1 MAYEAASGRLDAED
15 FTPQPSF
22 LVLRRLARKRLAV
35 VALVVIVIIY
45 LAGILAPLLAPYGFA
60 DTDFGNTFAS
70 PTMAHPTLP
79 DLWSNPVWSDAF
91 WDDPFWDHPFWSQ
104 SYWSDP
110 IGSHP
115 LGTDRLGRDLFARV
129 MWASQTTVII
139 SAAVILTGGL
149 ALGVT
154 LGLIAGYAGGRI
166 DNLIMRVADTFFGLP
181 DILLLLLI
189 TATVRPRVE
198 NFFDKFDGWPVLGG
212 LNEAGLPDYF
222 LIFGA
227 LSLFGWVGMARIVR
241 SQVLSLRETDYVMA
255 ARAAGAR
262 TPRLLFHH
270 LLPNVSNIVIVA
282 VTFSLGAV
290 AGTEIAL
297 TWLGIG
303 IQPPHP
309 SFGVMIFDGSGLTNL
324 RAHPNLMLVP
334 AVVVAALLFSFNLL
348 GDALNDVLNPHRR

>member
-1 MAYEAASGRLDAED
+1 MAYEAASGTLEAED
-15 FTPQPSF
+15 VTPRPSF

-35 VALVVIVIIY
+35 VGLVIIVIIY
-45 LAGILAPLLAPYGFA
+45 LAGIFAPLVAPYGFA
-60 DTDFGNTFAS
+60 DTDFTNTFAGPS
-70 PTMAHPTLP
+70 LE
-79 DLWSNPVWSDAF
+79 
-91 WDDPFWDHPFWSQ
+91 
-104 SYWSDP
+104 
-110 IGSHP
+110 HP
-115 LGTDRLGRDLFARV
+115 LGTDRLGRDLLSRV
-129 MWASQTTVII
+129 MWSAQTTVII
-139 SAAVILTGGL
+139 SAAAILTGGL

-154 LGLIAGYAGGRI
+154 LGLLAGYAGGRV

-181 DILLLLLI
+181 EILMLLLI

-198 NFFDKFDGWPVLGG
+198 DFFDKFDGWPVLGG

-222 LIFGA
+222 LIFGV

-262 TPRLLFHH
+262 TPRVLFHH

-282 VTFSLGAV
+282 ITFSLGAI

-309 SFGVMIFDGSGLTNL
+309 SFGVMIFDASGLTTI

-334 AVVVAALLFSFNLL
+334 AVAVAALLFSFNLL
-348 GDALNDVLNPHRR
+348 GDALNDVVNPHRR

>member
-1 MAYEAASGRLDAED
+1 MARSGAVTVPLEAEE
-15 FTPQPSF
+15 FTPRPSF
-22 LVLRRLARKRLAV
+22 YLLRRLTRRRLAA
-35 VALVVIVIIY
+35 VAIVVIAIIY
-45 LAGILAPLLAPYGFA
+45 LAGVFAPLAAPYGFNE
-60 DTDFGNTFAS
+60 TDFGS
-70 PTMAHPTLP
+70 TLAGP
-79 DLWSNPVWSDAF
+79 SLE
-91 WDDPFWDHPFWSQ
+91 HPF
-104 SYWSDP
+104 
-110 IGSHP
+110 
-115 LGTDRLGRDLFARV
+115 GTDRLGRDLLARV

-149 ALGVT
+149 AIGVT
-154 LGLIAGYAGGRI
+154 MGLLAGYAGGRI
-166 DNLIMRVADTFFGLP
+166 DNLIMRVADAFFGLP

-198 NFFDKFDGWPVLGG
+198 EFFDNFDDWPVLGG
-212 LNEAGLPDYF
+212 LNQSGLPDYF

-227 LSLFGWVGMARIVR
+227 LALFGWVGMARIVR
-241 SQVLSLRETDYVMA
+241 SQVLSLRECDYVLA

-270 LLPNVSNIVIVA
+270 LLPNVTNIIIVA
-282 VTFSLGAV
+282 ITFSLGAI

-309 SFGVMIFDGSGLTNL
+309 SFGVMIFDASGLTTL
-324 RAHPNLMLVP
+324 RAHPTLMLVP

>member
-1 MAYEAASGRLDAED
+1 MAYQAASGTLEAED
-15 FTPQPSF
+15 VTPRPSF

-35 VALVVIVIIY
+35 VGLVVIVTIY
-45 LAGILAPLLAPYGFA
+45 LAGILAPLVAPHGFA
-60 DTDFGNTFAS
+60 DTDFANTFAGPS
-70 PTMAHPTLP
+70 LE
-79 DLWSNPVWSDAF
+79 
-91 WDDPFWDHPFWSQ
+91 
-104 SYWSDP
+104 
-110 IGSHP
+110 HP
-115 LGTDRLGRDLFARV
+115 LGTDRLGRDMLSRV
-129 MWASQTTVII
+129 IWASQTTVII

-154 LGLIAGYAGGRI
+154 LGLLAGYAGGRL
-166 DNLIMRVADTFFGLP
+166 DNLIMRVADAFFGLP

-189 TATVRPRVE
+189 TATIRPRVE
-198 NFFDKFDGWPVLGG
+198 DFFDKFNGWPILGG
-212 LNEAGLPDYF
+212 LNDAGLPDYF

-262 TPRLLFHH
+262 TPRVLFLH

-282 VTFSLGAV
+282 VTFSLGAI

-324 RAHPNLMLVP
+324 RAHPMLMLVP

>member
-1 MAYEAASGRLDAED
+1 MAYEAASGTLEAED
-15 FTPQPSF
+15 VTPRPSF

-35 VALVVIVIIY
+35 VGLAIILIIY
-45 LAGILAPLLAPYGFA
+45 LAGIFAPLVAPYGFA
-60 DTDFGNTFAS
+60 DTDFTNTFAGPS
-70 PTMAHPTLP
+70 LE
-79 DLWSNPVWSDAF
+79 
-91 WDDPFWDHPFWSQ
+91 
-104 SYWSDP
+104 
-110 IGSHP
+110 HP
-115 LGTDRLGRDLFARV
+115 LGTDRLGRDLLSRV
-129 MWASQTTVII
+129 MWSAQTTVII
-139 SAAVILTGGL
+139 SAAAILTGGL

-154 LGLIAGYAGGRI
+154 LGLLAGYAGGRV

-181 DILLLLLI
+181 EILMLLLI

-198 NFFDKFDGWPVLGG
+198 DFFDKFDGWPVLGG

-222 LIFGA
+222 LIFGV

-255 ARAAGAR
+255 AQAAGAR
-262 TPRLLFHH
+262 TPRVLFHH

-282 VTFSLGAV
+282 ITFSLGAI

-309 SFGVMIFDGSGLTNL
+309 SFGVMIFDASGLTTI

-334 AVVVAALLFSFNLL
+334 AVAVAALLFSFNLL
-348 GDALNDVLNPHRR
+348 GDALNDVVNPHRR

>member
-1 MAYEAASGRLDAED
+1 MAYQAASGTLEAED
-15 FTPQPSF
+15 VTPRPSF

-35 VALVVIVIIY
+35 VGLVVIVTIY
-45 LAGILAPLLAPYGFA
+45 LAGILAPLVAPYGFA
-60 DTDFGNTFAS
+60 DTDFANTFAGPS
-70 PTMAHPTLP
+70 LE
-79 DLWSNPVWSDAF
+79 
-91 WDDPFWDHPFWSQ
+91 
-104 SYWSDP
+104 
-110 IGSHP
+110 HP
-115 LGTDRLGRDLFARV
+115 LGTDRLGRDMLSRV
-129 MWASQTTVII
+129 IWASQTTVII

-154 LGLIAGYAGGRI
+154 LGLLAGYAGGRL
-166 DNLIMRVADTFFGLP
+166 DNLIMRVADAFFGLP

-189 TATVRPRVE
+189 TATIRPRVE
-198 NFFDKFDGWPVLGG
+198 DFFDKFDGWPILGG

-262 TPRLLFHH
+262 TPRVLFLH

-282 VTFSLGAV
+282 ITFSLGAI

>member
-1 MAYEAASGRLDAED
+1 MAYEEASGTLEAED
-15 FTPQPSF
+15 VTPRPSF
-22 LVLRRLARKRLAV
+22 QVLRRLGRKRQAV
-35 VALVVIVIIY
+35 VGLVVIVIIY
-45 LAGILAPLLAPYGFA
+45 LAGIFAPLVAPHGFA
-60 DTDFGNTFAS
+60 DTDFTNTFAGPS
-70 PTMAHPTLP
+70 LE
-79 DLWSNPVWSDAF
+79 
-91 WDDPFWDHPFWSQ
+91 
-104 SYWSDP
+104 
-110 IGSHP
+110 HP
-115 LGTDRLGRDLFARV
+115 LGTDRLGRDLLSRV
-129 MWASQTTVII
+129 MWSAQTTVII
-139 SAAVILTGGL
+139 SAAAILTGGL

-154 LGLIAGYAGGRI
+154 LGLLAGYAGGRV
-166 DNLIMRVADTFFGLP
+166 DNLIMRVADAFFGLP
-181 DILLLLLI
+181 EILMLLLI

-198 NFFDKFDGWPVLGG
+198 DFFDKFDGWPVLGG

-222 LIFGA
+222 LIFGV

-262 TPRLLFHH
+262 TPRVLFHH

-282 VTFSLGAV
+282 ITFSLGAI

-309 SFGVMIFDGSGLTNL
+309 SFGVMIFDASGLTTI

-334 AVVVAALLFSFNLL
+334 AVAVAALLFSFNLL
-348 GDALNDVLNPHRR
+348 GDALNDVVNPHRR

>member
-1 MAYEAASGRLDAED
+1 MAYEAASGTLEAED
-15 FTPQPSF
+15 VTPRPSF
-22 LVLRRLARKRLAV
+22 QVLRRLGHKRLAV
-35 VALVVIVIIY
+35 VGLVVIVIIY
-45 LAGILAPLLAPYGFA
+45 LAGIFAPLVAPYGFA
-60 DTDFGNTFAS
+60 DTDFTNTFAGPS
-70 PTMAHPTLP
+70 LE
-79 DLWSNPVWSDAF
+79 
-91 WDDPFWDHPFWSQ
+91 
-104 SYWSDP
+104 
-110 IGSHP
+110 HP
-115 LGTDRLGRDLFARV
+115 LGTDRLGRDLLSRV
-129 MWASQTTVII
+129 MWSAQTTVII
-139 SAAVILTGGL
+139 SAAAILTGGL

-154 LGLIAGYAGGRI
+154 LGLLAGYAGGRI
-166 DNLIMRVADTFFGLP
+166 DNLIMRVADAFFGLP
-181 DILLLLLI
+181 EILLLLLI

-198 NFFDKFDGWPVLGG
+198 DFFDKFDGWPILGG

-222 LIFGA
+222 LIFGV

-262 TPRLLFHH
+262 TPRVLFHH

-282 VTFSLGAV
+282 VTFSLGAI

-324 RAHPNLMLVP
+324 RAHPILMLVP

-348 GDALNDVLNPHRR
+348 GDALNDVMNPHRR

>member
-1 MAYEAASGRLDAED
+1 MAYEEASGTLEAED
-15 FTPQPSF
+15 VTPRPSF
-22 LVLRRLARKRLAV
+22 QVLRRLGHKRLAV
-35 VALVVIVIIY
+35 VGLVVIVIIY
-45 LAGILAPLLAPYGFA
+45 LAGIFAPLVAPYGFA
-60 DTDFGNTFAS
+60 DTDFTNTFAGPS
-70 PTMAHPTLP
+70 LE
-79 DLWSNPVWSDAF
+79 
-91 WDDPFWDHPFWSQ
+91 
-104 SYWSDP
+104 
-110 IGSHP
+110 HP
-115 LGTDRLGRDLFARV
+115 LGTDRLGRDLLSRV
-129 MWASQTTVII
+129 MWSAQTTVII
-139 SAAVILTGGL
+139 SAAAILTGGL
-149 ALGVT
+149 ALGVS
-154 LGLIAGYAGGRI
+154 LGLLAGYAGGRI
-166 DNLIMRVADTFFGLP
+166 DNLIMRVADAFFGLP
-181 DILLLLLI
+181 EILLLLLI

-198 NFFDKFDGWPVLGG
+198 DFFDKFDGWPILGG

-222 LIFGA
+222 LIFGV

-262 TPRLLFHH
+262 TPRVLFHH

-282 VTFSLGAV
+282 VTFSLGAI

-324 RAHPNLMLVP
+324 RAHPILMLVP

-348 GDALNDVLNPHRR
+348 GDAHNDVMNPHRR

>member
-1 MAYEAASGRLDAED
+1 MAYQAASGTLEAED
-15 FTPQPSF
+15 VTPRPSF
-22 LVLRRLARKRLAV
+22 QVLRRLGHKRLAV
-35 VALVVIVIIY
+35 VGLVVIVIIY
-45 LAGILAPLLAPYGFA
+45 LAGIFAPLVAPYGFA
-60 DTDFGNTFAS
+60 DTDFTNTFAGPS
-70 PTMAHPTLP
+70 LE
-79 DLWSNPVWSDAF
+79 
-91 WDDPFWDHPFWSQ
+91 
-104 SYWSDP
+104 
-110 IGSHP
+110 HP
-115 LGTDRLGRDLFARV
+115 LGTDRLGRDLLSRV
-129 MWASQTTVII
+129 MWSAQTTVII
-139 SAAVILTGGL
+139 SAAAILTGGL

-154 LGLIAGYAGGRI
+154 LGLLAGYAGGRV

-181 DILLLLLI
+181 EILMLLLI

-198 NFFDKFDGWPVLGG
+198 DFFDKFDGWPVLGG

-222 LIFGA
+222 LIFGV

-255 ARAAGAR
+255 AQAAGAR
-262 TPRLLFHH
+262 APRVLFHH

-282 VTFSLGAV
+282 ITFSLGAI

-309 SFGVMIFDGSGLTNL
+309 SFGVMIFDASGLTTI

-334 AVVVAALLFSFNLL
+334 AVAVAALLFSFNLL
-348 GDALNDVLNPHRR
+348 GDALNDVVNPHRR

>member
-1 MAYEAASGRLDAED
+1 MVYEAASGTLQAED
-15 FTPQPSF
+15 ITPQRSF
-22 LVLRRLARKRLAV
+22 RVLRRLARKRLALV
-35 VALVVIVIIY
+35 GLVVIVTIY
-45 LAGILAPLLAPYGFA
+45 LAGILAPLIAPYGFA

-70 PTMAHPTLP
+70 PSLE
-79 DLWSNPVWSDAF
+79 
-91 WDDPFWDHPFWSQ
+91 
-104 SYWSDP
+104 
-110 IGSHP
+110 HP
-115 LGTDRLGRDLFARV
+115 LGTDRLGRDMLARV

-149 ALGVT
+149 AMGVT

-198 NFFDKFDGWPVLGG
+198 DFFDKFDGWPVLGG

-348 GDALNDVLNPHRR
+348 GDALNDVMNPHRR

>member
-1 MAYEAASGRLDAED
+1 MVYEAASGRLDAED

-35 VALVVIVIIY
+35 VALVVIVTIY
-45 LAGILAPLLAPYGFA
+45 LAGIFAPLVAPYGFA
-60 DTDFGNTFAS
+60 DTDFGNTFAGPS
-70 PTMAHPTLP
+70 LE
-79 DLWSNPVWSDAF
+79 
-91 WDDPFWDHPFWSQ
+91 
-104 SYWSDP
+104 
-110 IGSHP
+110 HP
-115 LGTDRLGRDLFARV
+115 LGTDRLGRDMLARV

-149 ALGVT
+149 AMGVT

-189 TATVRPRVE
+189 TATARPRVE

>member
-1 MAYEAASGRLDAED
+1 MAYEEASGTLEAED
-15 FTPQPSF
+15 VTPRPSF
-22 LVLRRLARKRLAV
+22 QVLRRLGHKRLAV
-35 VALVVIVIIY
+35 VGLVVIVIIY
-45 LAGILAPLLAPYGFA
+45 LAGIFAPLVAPYGFA
-60 DTDFGNTFAS
+60 DTDFTNTFAGPS
-70 PTMAHPTLP
+70 LE
-79 DLWSNPVWSDAF
+79 
-91 WDDPFWDHPFWSQ
+91 
-104 SYWSDP
+104 
-110 IGSHP
+110 HP
-115 LGTDRLGRDLFARV
+115 LGTDRLGRDLLSRV
-129 MWASQTTVII
+129 MWSAQTTVII
-139 SAAVILTGGL
+139 SAAAILTGGL
-149 ALGVT
+149 ALGVS
-154 LGLIAGYAGGRI
+154 LGLLAGYAGGRI
-166 DNLIMRVADTFFGLP
+166 DNLIMRVADAFFGLP
-181 DILLLLLI
+181 EILLLLLI

-198 NFFDKFDGWPVLGG
+198 DFFDKFDGWPILGG

-222 LIFGA
+222 LIFGV

-262 TPRLLFHH
+262 TPRVLFHH

-282 VTFSLGAV
+282 VTFSLGAI

-324 RAHPNLMLVP
+324 RAHPILMLVP

-348 GDALNDVLNPHRR
+348 GDALNDVMNPHRR